1 MFEEFKKMKA
11 AEAEL
16 AKKDDDLT
24 AEQLPQ
30 AYLDKYKDPDLFN

>member
-1 MFEEFKKMKA
+1 VFEEFKKMKA

-16 AKKDDDLT
+16 ERKGDDMT